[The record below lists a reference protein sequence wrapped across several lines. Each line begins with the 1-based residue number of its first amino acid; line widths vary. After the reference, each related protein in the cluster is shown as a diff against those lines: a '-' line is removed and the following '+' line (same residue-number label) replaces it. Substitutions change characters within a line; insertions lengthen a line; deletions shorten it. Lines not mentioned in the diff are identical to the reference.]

1 MSTYT
6 SRFNLFKYDT
16 TADAKSAFSI
26 TQALNN
32 NWDALD
38 LTAVKRG
45 TTAAIGNSSTP
56 VYVDATGTIQP
67 CSYSIPTSSG
77 LTATTSLAENGYI
90 KFSNDVLFQ
99 WGDNTK
105 ANFAKGQS
113 TYNISYPI
121 SFTSFSHAVICYY
134 STGTNWNY
142 VTRVGISENGLAVFT
157 VGVYTSNTA
166 NQAAI
171 CLDYMSIGC

>member
-38 LTAVKRG
+38 LSAVKRG

-90 KFSNDVLFQ
+90 KFSSF
-99 WGDNTK
+99 G
-105 ANFAKGQS
+105 S
-113 TYNISYPI
+113 YNQDKSRKPWKMSRITDEISRLLSYFLKFWSYKI
-121 SFTSFSHAVICYY
+121 HQRIIHNLSFEKSFERMYAC
-134 STGTNWNY
+134 
-142 VTRVGISENGLAVFT
+142 
-157 VGVYTSNTA
+157 
-166 NQAAI
+166 
-171 CLDYMSIGC
+171 